1 MAPESI
7 TDHRARGLLELGWAD
22 GSCHTVAYRAL
33 RRLCPCA
40 HCKLLRAQAAP
51 GVAWDTHIP
60 PDIAVTSLEPVGSYG
75 VQVGFSD
82 GHDRGI
88 FPWVYLRETLQT
100 QH

>member
-7 TDHRARGLLELGWAD
+7 TDHRARGALELGWAD
-22 GSCHTVAYRAL
+22 GSQHTVTYGVL

-40 HCKLLRAQAAP
+40 HCKLLRAQAVP
-51 GVAWDTHIP
+51 DTAWDTHIS

-88 FPWVYLRETLQT
+88 FPWVYLREALQT
-100 QH
+100 EH